1 MTGAV
6 EVRRRDALPVTA
18 AQLELWQTQ
27 AKHLADSDM
36 VKGGY
41 RGKPGNIIAA
51 AMIGA
56 ELGWTLM
63 FSLQNIHSWTTPRKR
78 KIWDPD
84 TRDNKWI
91 SEDEP
96 TTAIS
101 AQAQSALLTE
111 AGHSYILL
119 HYSAEEITVI
129 GERCDRVCRCPER
142 CPAHFPLTMRR
153 DDPDLAHLA
162 GRGKKGDDNYLPGRT
177 MWRDHPRRM
186 LWWRTVTELV
196 VIMCPEVTMGMTA
209 SPDDAPTY
217 EPPVSQPPAT
227 LDRVAARPADAISAT
242 ATEVADS
249 PDPATGVGSG
259 PAPPGAPAPTA
270 KRRAQD
276 AVLAGVGGDRDLA
289 RRCWDEMVA
298 KAPWPA
304 YPDPESWAQAWLA
317 ARHPPP
323 LVAVD
328 AVEEVAPVVEMC
340 DHKSRDGR
348 LCVRGRHES
357 KNHKYAPVEVS
368 EGSGIAASSRP
379 DAISEPDPSDTL
391 EDPLMF
397 PDGDADA
404 FPPGHEPF
412 GPPDAA

>member
-6 EVRRRDALPVTA
+6 EVRRREALPVTA
-18 AQLELWQTQ
+18 QQLELWQTQ

-78 KIWDPD
+78 KVWDPD
-84 TRDNKWI
+84 TRQDKWI

-101 AQAQSALLTE
+101 APAQAALLIE
-111 AGHSYILL
+111 AGHTYQIVV
-119 HYSAEEITVI
+119 YSADEITVI
-129 GERCDRVCRCPER
+129 GTRCDRPGLEY
-142 CPAHFPLTMRR
+142 PLTMTPK
-153 DDPDLAHLA
+153 DSDLAHLQD
-162 GRGKKGDDNYLPGRT
+162 RN
-177 MWRDHPRRM
+177 MWKQHPRRM

-196 VIMCPEVTMGMTA
+196 AIMCPEVTMGMTA

-217 EPPVSQPPAT
+217 DPPAAPASAST

-242 ATEVADS
+242 ATEAADS
-249 PDPATGVGSG
+249 PDPAPAAGSG
-259 PAPPGAPAPTA
+259 PAPPGVAPPTA

-276 AVLAGVGGDRDLA
+276 AVLAGVGGDRELA
-289 RRCWDEMVA
+289 RECWNEMVA

-304 YPDPESWAQAWLA
+304 YPDPEGWAQAWLA
-317 ARHPPP
+317 ARHPQP

-328 AVEEVAPVVEMC
+328 ADEQVAAEVVVC
-340 DHKSRDGR
+340 GHKSRDGR
-348 LCVRGRHES
+348 TCVRNVHES
-357 KNHKYAPVEVS
+357 KNHKYPPVENS
-368 EGSGIAASSRP
+368 EGSGSAPVMTSNP
-379 DAISEPDPSDTL
+379 DAITAPDPSDSPTVD
-391 EDPLMF
+391 DPLMF
-397 PDGDADA
+397 PDA